1 MFYAVRMIRTD
12 YPDDRVTPPVPGGRT
27 TVAFAATAIEADDAF
42 EEEDEE
48 PASPETAAGYGSL
61 LSLGSSMRKKKPLIV
76 IDPVEAENEA
86 RRVQFIAAQQL
97 VDPDA
102 ADGIEFR
109 EPPVLFSEPE
119 PEPEPSAEEIGFW
132 ESPEPEAE
140 PDDEHAFS
148 DWRDGEVLELDP
160 PTEVAEDVED
170 IVEEAEDDDELSV
183 AVEGLARI
191 YEEHGLEPLSAGEPE
206 PVQDA
211 VPSPEPM
218 PAQHGHSLRARMP
231 TQAPRRTF
239 GDHAF
244 AFLAWLRDWL
254 TRPR

>member
-1 MFYAVRMIRTD
+1 VFYAVRMIRTD
-12 YPDDRVTPPVPGGRT
+12 YPDDRVTPTVPGGRT
-27 TVAFAATAIEADDAF
+27 TVAFAATASEADDAF

-48 PASPETAAGYGSL
+48 PDSPETAAGYGSL

-109 EPPVLFSEPE
+109 EPPVLFAEPE
-119 PEPEPSAEEIGFW
+119 PEPNTEEVGFW

-140 PDDEHAFS
+140 LDDEHASS
-148 DWRDGEVLELDP
+148 DWHDGEVLELEP
-160 PTEVAEDVED
+160 PAEAADAEE
-170 IVEEAEDDDELSV
+170 IAEAEHDDELSM

-206 PVQDA
+206 PA
-211 VPSPEPM
+211 PEEASRPEPA
-218 PAQHGHSLRARMP
+218 PAPHGHSLRARMP
-231 TQAPRRTF
+231 TQAPRRTL
-239 GDHAF
+239 GDHAL

>member
-1 MFYAVRMIRTD
+1 MIRTD
-12 YPDDRVTPPVPGGRT
+12 YPDDRVTPTVPGGRT
-27 TVAFAATAIEADDAF
+27 TVAFAATAIETDDAF
-42 EEEDEE
+42 EEEEE
-48 PASPETAAGYGSL
+48 ESGSPETALGYGSL

-97 VDPDA
+97 VDPDE
-102 ADGIEFR
+102 ADGIAFR
-109 EPPVLFSEPE
+109 EAPVLFVEPE
-119 PEPEPSAEEIGFW
+119 EAEPSPDEIGDS
-132 ESPEPEAE
+132 EDRGPEAE
-140 PDDEHAFS
+140 TAEEQTLS
-148 DWRDGEVLELDP
+148 EWTDGEVLEMEPAVEAEED
-160 PTEVAEDVED
+160 VAEVD
-170 IVEEAEDDDELSV
+170 DDDELSI

-206 PVQDA
+206 VLQDEA
-211 VPSPEPM
+211 PHSEPALA
-218 PAQHGHSLRARMP
+218 PHGHSLRARMP

-239 GDHAF
+239 GDHAL